1 MTDKY
6 IYYDYEG
13 RNLKVPVGEQSEFES
28 RVPDA
33 KMMLTYEGKNYKV
46 PLSELSNFTDRVG
59 EDNLTYSAFDDNRE
73 YVPKLSVDRFMSYS
87 APNADIEE
95 QDEHDRPGLGETV
108 LKGIGA
114 AGVGTAKTALD
125 LGRMAFNTSVIGG
138 IARAIAGRD
147 LKEDILDESNPW
159 TKASMRL
166 GELQEELSRE
176 ADPTGGQQGFV
187 DLLSERKVGMALQ
200 KALGSGI
207 ESLPMMLA
215 ASTGAGALIYGAGMA
230 ASTYSDET
238 RENPDIPD
246 WKRGINAIGSAALEM
261 AVERIG
267 GPLKNA
273 FGKAGGEL
281 TEEMAKELLENVAK
295 EGTESIAKRIAKGL
309 LNVGKEGLEE
319 GGEELLTSFG
329 NDALGEALD
338 LIDGDKDYGI
348 RAQWEKAKEENPN
361 ISVGDFAKSKAKE
374 YLDSFIGGALSG
386 MQISGATGAIN
397 YVAKNEDLA
406 SREINKKRELG
417 ASLDYGNMY
426 DVDDVVN
433 ETINNVEQ
441 SFVNKDGEPALSRE
455 FIASLSSDQAFE
467 LARREDAPAEQRN
480 AFYNLAKAKATQEGL
495 NSKLDQK
502 LNEKIAADR
511 AIIEGATE
519 NGKVLSADY
528 GGKTV
533 YVKGGVIK
541 KSRITLPDGN
551 HGPVIV
557 IDSATGEQQT
567 VNTKDLGALEYLEAD
582 KLITLNEN
590 TLREGENRLREQA
603 RTTMSPLA
611 KAKAV
616 LPFARKKI
624 LVDVGN
630 GITEVFVESIS
641 PKGEVMIKGKKGDLG
656 GQSILTM
663 NAATFYDSIHRDD
676 DGNPVVTEVEQG
688 AEEEVTDTPVV
699 ETTEDVD
706 YGDYEG
712 PILVGGRLVD
722 VMETQ
727 QDKPSNTVNYTY
739 VDENGDMRVGSMT
752 IDEFGA
758 AVKQAEE
765 QTKNPVP
772 APETAPIESPEPV
785 VNEPTPTPEP
795 APEEI
800 TEETDW
806 DALFEHD
813 TVAFYDEVK
822 KQFGDKAMDF
832 LNMEIQ
838 ATQNEISSLEKN
850 MGKSTNER
858 AKNFSKLAS
867 LRLKLGSLNEMA
879 ELLEKQSN
887 PVTETPTETPTEV
900 PTEPVDETPT
910 EPVDETPVEPTEE
923 PQPTPAE
930 PIQTENGFI
939 IVDKVITNPEVI
951 EMPNTPEGDANRIFI
966 GEYNGKWTYGA
977 EALMDNKSWGKT
989 PEMRIEN
996 ARYDTREDAIKGA
1009 IGFLENQWRDKRKEA
1024 GSKALDA
1031 FLEYVSN
1038 NYLSNTSDSQ
1048 GNSVT
1053 LEDGENENN
1062 NGVRAE
1068 DGTGGGEYR
1077 PSDNADGNE
1086 SDGGGNQSES
1096 ETDTEGGAI
1105 LDSES
1110 GEENPVD
1117 KYPVRNGDVTQ
1128 DMVKTAFGFSH
1139 VSNSLRSQ
1147 KTLNT
1152 VYDTLMGMAKML
1164 GISPKSIGHGGR
1176 LGLSR
1181 LGDRVDSSTWAWYE
1195 RGRDRD
1201 GNVARTIVSIRDTHI
1216 SSLLHEWWHSLDHA
1230 LNYTNTGKG
1239 SFTTSVG
1246 KANFTG
1252 RQEVLNA
1259 VNAVMKAIKSSGHIG
1274 RIERAYYGPSHERYL
1289 KSKKEATARAFEE
1302 YILGKFAES
1311 GIAIEGIE
1319 RENISSQPTAEEMKV
1334 IAPAFD
1340 KLFKVLKEKEGKE
1353 AGTSILY
1360 HIAQDLK
1367 QNDEVKQQM
1376 GALVADWIQ
1385 KGGNFVVMDS
1395 AAMEQALMENGLL
1408 QEAKLLRRTIVNS
1421 DLTNEEKKKI
1431 KEYIL
1436 SLPKD
1441 ISTDRPYMVKFD
1453 GYAYIFN
1460 ASRRFFEENTTK
1472 KPKGDGFEILHKRE
1486 LASLSE
1492 LETRLLDATYGEDR
1506 GDISEMLQIL
1516 GIDKGRSGNS
1526 SSVTTDAGT
1535 EGNNGRLDEAE
1546 HREGASTDGSNLG
1559 SLRDTGDV
1567 QKLETPDGTIFGFVK
1582 DGVVYLDPTLLNPN
1596 TSIHEYTHLW
1606 DNALMQLNPALWEKG
1621 KALMK
1626 KTSIWKEV
1634 INDPNYADIKNNED
1648 LVASE
1653 VHSRLVG
1660 IKGAERLNQ
1669 LEQEAR
1675 AKGLTKGAKEL
1686 SILGRLRE
1694 WINEATQWLKDAF
1707 TAWSKEELDAVT
1719 LSDFLNMPL
1728 RDLANFKTLPKAEPQ
1743 QVINENGELVAND
1756 NGNGKIQFSISTWRD
1771 GGRDYLV
1778 NWLKNDKTLTK
1789 QEKEDIL
1796 ARMDEFYENALKYTD
1811 VYVPFGSWSEAA
1823 VKYDKDGNPLMSV
1836 IKKNGD
1842 YSMNLDFSLVCKKRR
1857 PLNKLLRTLIN
1868 RNAFGT
1874 YSLRERE
1881 LAEINWILQEHGF
1894 EVACALCFVD
1904 SKRYRVTG
1912 VADVFAELY
1921 NKFVKALAPEGTQ
1934 IAHFNYSN
1942 NPNIE
1947 SVENGLDTLS
1957 DEQLNWDKFNELAN
1971 QYEPTTVEGKVA
1983 KFLRENPSQ
1992 RRLVDATDFIDASGF
2007 EAVKEGNPAL
2017 LSLYNSKKGTGGP
2030 KASFGDV
2037 QYLNDIL
2044 KKSRSF
2050 TAGRAY
2056 DVGGVRLQSFS
2067 DFVPH
2072 MYFDYMQLFAELTAK
2087 KLPAH
2092 AYTKEVLFAKIFG
2105 LTGLKINMSLVPAV
2119 VEGGIAPGLDANG
2132 NYAWA
2137 DAVKDKDGNIIQQ
2150 AQSFPFD
2157 EAMAIQNAEGYSK
2170 NCGVI
2175 AVGISDEHIEKML
2188 NDPNI
2193 PFIIPYHKSSLNAI
2207 VARMTN
2213 IDQYK
2218 DYTNVQNTKKADGTK
2233 LDEGAKDFNFNAWL
2247 RKNKGAT
2254 PKDAAQ
2260 AYLDWC
2266 KKNNYRPKFS
2276 QFAYH
2281 PNYYKLL
2288 VDFNTVDAR
2297 TGEYTPQGAVT
2308 MTFPTGDNAFGDVE
2322 TLIQQGLQEDAELEE
2337 KMDPE
2342 IEEVANEVEKRLAE
2356 IKDEPEM
2363 SEKEYAQKMAEL
2375 ADERMARIKEKA
2387 EDDGIL
2393 SRSGDVTPEMDA
2405 AYMEAVE
2412 AGDMETAQRMVIEA
2426 AKLAMPNTKVMD
2438 KKGNPTVVYHGTK
2451 GKFNT
2456 FAYSREDIGFHFGTK
2471 GTART
2476 RIGRGKDARIMQVLL
2491 NLENPLIFDTDLGS
2505 WDADYIVKDLLEK
2518 EMMSYEEAKAIL
2530 LTPNGYKRNSTSALV
2545 ELRQWM
2551 ISNGYDGIV
2560 YPNWFESNG
2569 KDSYIAFNR
2578 SQIKSADA
2586 VTYDDNG
2593 NVIPLSERFNPEK
2606 NDIRYR
2612 RSTPVEF
2619 HKLEVD
2625 NFLSKY
2631 NPNCEVIVF
2640 PINERTAKEFGY
2652 TLEELK
2658 EKHGRYIP
2666 SYDFIAIF
2674 AREDL
2679 MDRSSIEDTLF
2690 HESIHKLAQSSGYEY
2705 MVEAG
2710 KWMWENA
2717 SNNEVLSDYKEI
2729 VEEGYKNKSLA
2740 RKHEEM
2746 LCHVLA
2752 GAMESGHVEW
2762 LLKNVSE
2769 DTASILNEILN
2780 EIGYE
2785 SAAETRE
2792 RRARESVS
2800 QSAVAENLSDAESE
2814 NAGQSSR
2821 RGYAGATGRPENA
2834 ESGRRITVEN
2844 QNAAVNLHTGDTRD
2858 GIIERAVSEEAQK
2871 LGVNVTFAKRS
2882 EMAKGHETDKGYY
2895 NTKTGEI
2902 VICPENNASIAD
2914 AIQTILHEA
2923 VAHKGLRQLMGD
2935 KFDEFINRVY
2945 DSLDAKTKEKVDKLA
2960 KDHYK
2965 GNKAVAMEEYMAT
2978 LAESEDFNDKT
2989 IWDKI
2994 VEIFED
3000 IINKILDRDD
3010 FTIGDKELRYI
3021 LRASYNNMA
3030 NPRNMETVRGWA
3042 QEQMMREEYKIN
3054 KATPELLSRT
3064 GIDPTH
3070 VSSETAKAVY
3080 DRVVSSQWQE
3090 FERQFQDAMQPV
3102 RIAIDAIQQETGNIP
3117 IEDYENYILIQN
3129 HASSRSRVEI
3139 DEFER
3144 RYFGPI
3150 VDKVNEVVTAYI
3162 KATGGNVDNEQQRA
3176 AVYKMIKN
3184 YLIAKHGL
3192 ERNQYYQLTKKRK
3205 LTPYEKKKEIDKL
3218 TEEYETKVN
3227 DIRNDSTLNDTEK
3240 ELEIHK
3246 EAEALRASIIEVN
3259 ERLVPDLRD
3268 YSGLTTLFGFPPR
3281 QYKKAEE
3288 EAKKYVA
3295 DIEKKLGRVD
3305 DEDGNVVTE
3314 SPILTEMW
3322 DKIKS
3327 ATDKTLRHSY
3337 ECGLLSR
3344 GQYEEIKDMFTHY
3357 IPLRG
3362 YDETTAED
3370 VYSYSRFEGNRFNPA
3385 VQTVKGRTSLAE
3397 DPLAIIMN
3405 MAESEIAQGNKN
3417 RAKQALYN
3425 YLLNR
3430 SAGNKDQNSLMQIE
3444 SVWYLVNYDEAGNE
3458 YFTIA
3463 APNHEAGETYEEF
3476 EARMIALEEEEKA
3489 FKSKKGKVN
3498 VGMRFQKQMDRNSH
3512 YVYLKV
3518 NGVEKA
3524 IYINGDPKAA
3534 DAING
3539 TYYPKSNAVVDKIK
3553 DVNRFISSTFTN
3565 YSLSFTAR
3573 NFVRDAI
3580 YSRINM
3586 SIRESDPAYRKQ
3598 FRKNYWHAFGNM
3610 RKLIKAY
3617 RNGELDGRDLNPEEA
3632 AFVEFMRNG
3641 GQTGYTVINSVENHK
3656 KELERAIKRMQ
3667 RGTYNGGGKSGF
3679 IAMFKWIELM
3689 NESSEL
3695 LTRFVAYKTSRD
3707 MGRGIETS
3715 IGNAKEITVNF
3726 NTRGAQDGTGILG
3739 SVANYFGWSKY
3750 FFNASV
3756 QGVQNLTAMAKAN
3769 KIKFCETVGGIIGFG
3784 FAMPFIHA
3792 LASLWGDDDENE
3804 YWNIPEYDRQNN
3816 ICIQAFGTYIKIP
3829 LPIGFREMYA
3839 IGDTMAAALCDK
3851 KFTRDLGQIG
3861 KDMANKVA
3869 SIVLPINPLESAANG
3884 LDLWQTGAYAILPSG
3899 LQFVMQNMT
3908 NIDWKGAPLQ
3918 KEYTYNEHDPQWTKA
3933 FASNPKWMTGLS
3945 KWCNENINLDGDF
3958 DGMDWSPEKLDNT
3971 LSNVFGGM
3979 YSLVKQTGKSIYTM
3993 FSKDKDFNVMSVP
4006 LVGVVLSS
4014 GIDEDDRFITDAY
4027 YDMKEYYDENVNSI
4041 KRTAKAFGY
4050 DLKEVFSGEN
4060 VGAHHPRMQRIYN
4073 NRNFDFMQEWY
4084 AGNKELESL
4093 KNKIEYREKKI
4104 AGMDEV
4110 PNELM
4115 EEIAA
4120 LKNELE
4126 NERREFVNDMLELD

>member
-1 MTDKY
+1 MEENY
-6 IYYDYEG
+6 RLYEVNG
-13 RNLKVPVGEQSEFES
+13 KRYKISDSESEEFEKDF
-28 RVPDA
+28 PAA
-33 KMMLTYEGKNYKV
+33 KVRMSTNGKDYLIGITERDEFINDWGK
-46 PLSELSNFTDRVG
+46 
-59 EDNLTYSAFDDNRE
+59 DN
-73 YVPKLSVDRFMSYS
+73 VSYS
-87 APNADIEE
+87 TQKESDVPTSSVAASAPVVEPTPKD
-95 QDEHDRPGLGETV
+95 DVTWWDT
-108 LKGIGA
+108 LKKGTGGML
-114 AGVGTAKTALD
+114 AGVGSSILNATIQATSGTMMNPRTGEIIQGVDYEDRINDTSD
-125 LGRMAFNTSVIGG
+125 LLVRAQMKAEETS
-138 IARAIAGRD
+138 
-147 LKEDILDESNPW
+147 E
-159 TKASMRL
+159 RL
-166 GELQEELSRE
+166 ARE
-176 ADPTGGQQGFV
+176 ADPTGGNVGYV
-187 DLLSERKVGMALQ
+187 DLIKEGKFGTAMQKGLADMIQSAPMTLAAYNPYTMALN
-200 KALGSGI
+200 AVL
-207 ESLPMMLA
+207 M
-215 ASTGAGALIYGAGMA
+215 ASDNYAK
-230 ASTYSDET
+230 ET
-238 RENPDIPD
+238 RENPEVDD
-246 WKRGINAIGSAALEM
+246 WKRMAYSVGGAAIEQ
-261 AVERIG
+261 AVEKFADPIFKYIG
-267 GPLKNA
+267 G
-273 FGKAGGEL
+273 GKEV
-281 TEEMAKELLENVAK
+281 TEGVAKELLENIAQ
-295 EGTESIAKRIAKGL
+295 ESADGIKKRILKTIGK
-309 LNVGKEGLEE
+309 VGKNTLKDA
-319 GGEELLTSFG
+319 GGEGVEEIVTNFG
-329 NDALGEALD
+329 NDALGMALD
-338 LIDGDKDYGI
+338 AIDGDKDYGI
-348 RAQWEKAKEENPN
+348 SAQWEEFKKNNPN
-361 ISVGDFAKSKAKE
+361 ATKGDFAEAKAKE
-374 YLDSFIGGALSG
+374 YADAFIGGALSSVY
-386 MQISGATGAIN
+386 MSGTAQTANEIATPIRENKAKEDIQKAHNYGAMLHYDDLYDTDGDVAEANAAVSDSFKDKDGNPAIGEEFIN
-397 YVAKNEDLA
+397 TLTSEDAIMLA
-406 SREINKKRELG
+406 SR
-417 ASLDYGNMY
+417 ADM
-426 DVDDVVN
+426 
-433 ETINNVEQ
+433 
-441 SFVNKDGEPALSRE
+441 
-455 FIASLSSDQAFE
+455 SSDQRKA
-467 LARREDAPAEQRN
+467 L
-480 AFYNLAKAKATQEGL
+480 YNLAQKKAVQEGL
-495 NSKLDQK
+495 NERLDGRLESEINAQR
-502 LNEKIAADR
+502 IT
-511 AIIEGATE
+511 IERATE
-519 NGKVLSADY
+519 NGMIVT
-528 GGKTV
+528 GQHNGKDV
-533 YVKGGVIK
+533 FIKGATINK
-541 KSRITLPDGN
+541 KGKISLPK
-551 HGPVIV
+551 GPVLV
-557 IDSATGEQQT
+557 IDMRTGEQYAATDNLVAMGNMDAAEYEQKIT
-567 VNTKDLGALEYLEAD
+567 ELFTRQDALKRD
-582 KLITLNEN
+582 F
-590 TLREGENRLREQA
+590 A
-603 RTTMSPLA
+603 RKTMSP
-611 KAKAV
+611 KAKLKAV
-616 LPFARKKI
+616 QPFARKKI

-699 ETTEDVD
+699 DTTEDVD

-722 VMETQ
+722 VTETQ

-772 APETAPIESPEPV
+772 APEPAPVETPEPV

-795 APEEI
+795 APEET

-806 DALFEHD
+806 DALFEKD
-813 TVAFYDEVK
+813 SYAFYDELK
-822 KQFGDKAMDF
+822 KQLGDQAIDF
-832 LNMEIQ
+832 LNMEIS
-838 ATQNEISSLEKN
+838 AIEKEIDALEKN
-850 MGKSTNER
+850 PGKTTTER
-858 AKNFSKLAS
+858 VKNLGKWSKLKNKRGI
-867 LRLKLGSLNEMA
+867 LYDMLTKLQDEA
-879 ELLEKQSN
+879 N
-887 PVTETPTETPTEV
+887 PTVETPTETTTEV
-900 PTEPVDETPT
+900 PTEPVNETPT
-910 EPVDETPVEPTEE
+910 EPTDETPVEPTEE
-923 PQPTPAE
+923 PAPDTDVKPVDETPTETTEEPQPTPE
-930 PIQTENGFI
+930 PAPVEQHDTTETE
-939 IVDKVITNPEVI
+939 DKYPARN
-951 EMPNTPEGDANRIFI
+951 GDANADTLRETFGFKKVSTIFTKDA
-966 GEYNGKWTYGA
+966 YNKIYDF
-977 EALMDNKSWGKT
+977 LMDMS
-989 PEMRIEN
+989 
-996 ARYDTREDAIKGA
+996 
-1009 IGFLENQWRDKRKEA
+1009 
-1024 GSKALDA
+1024 
-1031 FLEYVSN
+1031 
-1038 NYLSNTSDSQ
+1038 
-1048 GNSVT
+1048 
-1053 LEDGENENN
+1053 
-1062 NGVRAE
+1062 
-1068 DGTGGGEYR
+1068 
-1077 PSDNADGNE
+1077 
-1086 SDGGGNQSES
+1086 
-1096 ETDTEGGAI
+1096 
-1105 LDSES
+1105 
-1110 GEENPVD
+1110 
-1117 KYPVRNGDVTQ
+1117 
-1128 DMVKTAFGFSH
+1128 
-1139 VSNSLRSQ
+1139 
-1147 KTLNT
+1147 
-1152 VYDTLMGMAKML
+1152 KML
-1164 GISPKSIGHGGR
+1164 GISPTSIGHGGD
-1176 LGLSR
+1176 LG
-1181 LGDRVDSSTWAWYE
+1181 VKVMNE
-1195 RGRDRD
+1195 KDRD
-1201 GNVARTIVSIRDTHI
+1201 SASFTTFGYGDTVTDANINLKTGKLTSIA
-1216 SSLLHEWWHSLDHA
+1216 HEWWHSLDQA
-1230 LNYTNTGKG
+1230 L
-1239 SFTTSVG
+1239 
-1246 KANFTG
+1246 A
-1252 RQEVLNA
+1252 
-1259 VNAVMKAIKSSGHIG
+1259 
-1274 RIERAYYGPSHERYL
+1274 
-1289 KSKKEATARAFEE
+1289 KSKKVTSNSKADIFKGRPEVLEAVKNVVKAIRDSGHLKRINDLYKWDESYRKYSVKNKEIGARAFEE
-1302 YILGKFAES
+1302 YIKMKFSEAGINYES
-1311 GIAIEGIE
+1311 IF
-1319 RENISSQPTAEEMKV
+1319 ENFENQPTAEEMKV
-1334 IAPAFD
+1334 IYPAFEN
-1340 KLFKVLKEKEGKE
+1340 LFNVLKEKDGKRP
-1353 AGTSILY
+1353 GTSVLY
-1360 HIAQDLK
+1360 HIAQDIK

-1395 AAMEQALMENGLL
+1395 AAMEQALIDNGLL
-1408 QEAKLLRRTIVNS
+1408 QEAKRLRRTIVNS

-1516 GIDKGRSGNS
+1516 GIDKGRSSNS
-1526 SSVTTDAGT
+1526 SSVTADAGT

-1546 HREGASTDGSNLG
+1546 HREGASADGGNLG
-1559 SLRDTGDV
+1559 GLRDTGDV

-1634 INDPNYADIKNNED
+1634 INDPNYADIKDNED

-1660 IKGAERLNQ
+1660 TKGAERLNQ

-1694 WINEATQWLKDAF
+1694 WINDATQWLKDAF

-1743 QVINENGELVAND
+1743 QVTNENGELVVND

-1778 NWLKNDKTLTK
+1778 NWLKKDKTLTK

-2308 MTFPTGDNAFGDVE
+2308 MTFPTGDNTFGDVE

-2337 KMDPE
+2337 KMDSE
-2342 IEEVANEVEKRLAE
+2342 IEEVANEVEQRLAE
-2356 IKDEPEM
+2356 IKNEPEM
-2363 SEKEYAQKMAEL
+2363 SEKEYAEKMAEL

-2412 AGDMETAQRMVIEA
+2412 RGDMETAQRMVDEA
-2426 AKLAMPNTKVMD
+2426 ADKYLNEMLLPDDSDEVGFKYHRGPAPTKTFKRYAVFNVKDGGFHAAYAGNATPTPVGVWLDAQNLQSYTSDMVQFDDGTFATYIAGDTGAATNTKFTPEKANELGV
-2438 KKGNPTVVYHGTK
+2438 KGSQRWLLERGGKHSSDVPNFSQMNLKTNEKGEKVSSAKDGALPHNKLIFEIEYGVSEDGDLTDYVRENGRMMK
-2451 GKFNT
+2451 GKNQGLAKIGENQYYDFKTNPNAVGNWGIGGT
-2456 FAYSREDIGFHFGTK
+2456 FRI
-2471 GTART
+2471 T
-2476 RIGRGKDARIMQVLL
+2476 RLVPHSEVVSVTEQYKKDAIAEANRLYDNGEISKK
-2491 NLENPLIFDTDLGS
+2491 DR
-2505 WDADYIVKDLLEK
+2505 DARV
-2518 EMMSYEEAKAIL
+2518 
-2530 LTPNGYKRNSTSALV
+2530 
-2545 ELRQWM
+2545 
-2551 ISNGYDGIV
+2551 
-2560 YPNWFESNG
+2560 
-2569 KDSYIAFNR
+2569 
-2578 SQIKSADA
+2578 KSAESIQVQKWVGGYNPADFGLSEEVVKQMA
-2586 VTYDDNG
+2586 EEGSKMKLTDPVTYDNNG
-2593 NVIPLSERFNPEK
+2593 NIIPLSERFNPEK

-2619 HKLEVD
+2619 HQLEVD

-2631 NPNCEVIVF
+2631 NTNCEVRVF
-2640 PINERTAKEFGY
+2640 PVNERTAKMFGY

-2658 EKHGRYIP
+2658 EKHGRYLP

-2679 MDRSSIEDTLF
+2679 MDRSDIEDTLF

-2710 KWMWENA
+2710 KWMWETA

-2729 VEEGYKNKSLA
+2729 IEEGYKNNSLA

-2762 LLKNVSE
+2762 LLQNVSE

-2834 ESGRRITVEN
+2834 ESERKVTVEN
-2844 QNAAVNLHTGDTRD
+2844 QNAAVNLHTGETRD

-2923 VAHKGLRQLMGD
+2923 VAHKGLRQLMGE
-2935 KFDEFINRVY
+2935 KFDEFISRVY

-2960 KDHYK
+2960 KDNYK

-3021 LRASYNNMA
+3021 LRASYNNMV

-3042 QEQMMREEYKIN
+3042 HEQMMREEYKIN
-3054 KATPELLSRT
+3054 KAAPELLSRT
-3064 GIDPTH
+3064 GIDPTQ
-3070 VSSETAKAVY
+3070 VSGEMAKTVY

-3162 KATGGNVDNEQQRA
+3162 KATGGSVDNEAQRA

-3192 ERNQYYQLTKKRK
+3192 ERNRYYQLTKKRK

-3246 EAEALRASIIEVN
+3246 EAEALRASITEVN

-3268 YSGLTTLFGFPPR
+3268 YSGLTTLFGFPPK

-3305 DEDGNVVTE
+3305 DEDGKVVTE
-3314 SPILTEMW
+3314 SPILTDMW
-3322 DKIKS
+3322 AKIKS

-3370 VYSYSRFEGNRFNPA
+3370 VYSYARFEGNRFNPA

-3425 YLLNR
+3425 FLLNR
-3430 SAGNKDQNSLMQIE
+3430 AAGNKDQNSLMQIE
-3444 SVWYLVNYDEAGNE
+3444 SVWYLVNHDEAGNE
-3458 YFTIA
+3458 YLTIA
-3463 APNHEAGETYEEF
+3463 APKHEAGETYEEF
-3476 EARMIALEEEEKA
+3476 EERMLALEEEEKA
-3489 FKSKKGKVN
+3489 IKSKKGKVN

-3586 SIRESDPAYRKQ
+3586 SIRESDPAYRKK
-3598 FRKNYWHAFGNM
+3598 FRQNYWHAFGNM
-3610 RKLIKAY
+3610 RSLIKAY
-3617 RNGELDGRDLNPEEA
+3617 RNGELDGRDLNPDEA

-3707 MGRGIETS
+3707 MGRGVETS

-3739 SVANYFGWSKY
+3739 GVARYFGWSKY

-3792 LASLWGDDDENE
+3792 LASIWGDDDENE

-3839 IGDTMAAALCDK
+3839 IGDTIAAALCDK

-3884 LDLWQTGAYAILPSG
+3884 LDLWQTGLYAILPSG
-3899 LQFVMQNMT
+3899 TQFAIQNAT

-3958 DGMDWSPEKLDNT
+3958 EGMDWSPEKLDNT

-3979 YSLVKQTGKSIYTM
+3979 YSLVKQTGRSIYTA
-3993 FSKDKDFNVMSVP
+3993 FSKEKDFNMMSVP

-4104 AGMDEV
+4104 AGLDDV
-4110 PNELM
+4110 PNELT